1 MTTILRS
8 ALRFLAAAA
17 ATGILWLS
25 VVVPVVSQTPT
36 QVDYN
41 TQIRNAPI
49 TFVATPGA
57 NTLQVAISKTPSG
70 GTLVLQR
77 GVYVLTSTNNI
88 TSAISIQ
95 CQPGAVINAG
105 ANNIYLFLIT
115 AAFSIDRCLIDGRY
129 SQSGFTGTV
138 AARSGGGPYA
148 EIYTN
153 NTIQNFPD
161 SGIIVGHTGS
171 FKSAYN
177 QFLNFGTG
185 TITDN
190 AMIYQSGG
198 TVPSYFSSDHDIFN
212 IHTSGNAIHMF
223 TPNNGVGSLSIN
235 EAIHIDSPTVSG
247 IDRISIE
254 GSTCDAQ
261 SVQILN
267 PVINKSSLGQFGISW
282 QTACGVIGTD
292 DNDAPIEI
300 TGGSL
305 MAYPGNAYGHGL
317 AVEIFAR
324 RLIVTGTHIGGLSS
338 DYAWAVGI
346 NASGGLQMTNSVID
360 HTVNAI
366 TQNLTVPALPWLIS
380 NSKFVENCLTDIQ
393 YGSIPSLT
401 VTGSLFMRTPG
412 TCAAVDFPVAPC
424 GGNRCY
430 IGILSD
436 SDKNGDIVSGNKF
449 VFGNAAA
456 STFFT
461 AAAIATGASTTG
473 TRFDHNE
480 FTNMFSAPFGVAYSV
495 VGTTF
500 AGNQITNN
508 IFNNIAQVTD
518 NGNAGQALRV
528 FNNIDMKG
536 NIGPSSNGASFLS
549 NVAILVSSNQISCQS
564 ITNGVTVN
572 FSDSSTA
579 TFGAAI
585 TGGGTNFVT
594 GACNGSATAASGTYT
609 SGGAVTGTSTQ
620 TCGVKFPGGQTAVVA
635 LTGTNTI
642 AGGTALSSFTG
653 QFLQAP
659 TTAILQSTG
668 TAASCSGSIVAAVTL
683 NSAIGFTVAS
693 K

>member
-1 MTTILRS
+1 MNKLIIL
-8 ALRFLAAAA
+8 LLL
-17 ATGILWLS
+17 TLGVIQ
-25 VVVPVVSQTPT
+25 SQTPST

-41 TQIRNAPI
+41 RQIRN
-49 TFVATPGA
+49 TPTSYTAIPGTGTLA
-57 NTLQVAISKTPSG
+57 AAINNTPTG
-70 GTLVLQR
+70 GTLIIPAGTFIV
-77 GVYVLTSTNNI
+77 TSTINVTKSI
-88 TSAISIQ
+88 AIQ
-95 CQPGAVINAG
+95 CQPGATINAG
-105 ANNIYLFLIT
+105 ANNIYLFLLT
-115 AAFSIDRCLIDGRY
+115 AAFSLDKCTLDGRY

-138 AARSGGGPYA
+138 AVRSGGGTYA
-148 EIYTN
+148 LILNN

-161 SGIIVGHTGS
+161 SGVIVGHSGV

-235 EAIHIDSPTVSG
+235 EAIHIDSPTISG

-317 AVEIFAR
+317 AMEIFAR

-449 VFGNAAA
+449 VFGNVAA

-461 AAAIATGASTTG
+461 AAAIATGASAPG
-473 TRFDHNE
+473 DRFDHNE
-480 FTNMFSAPFGVAYSV
+480 FTNLFSAPFGVAYSV

-518 NGNAGQALRV
+518 NGNAGQAVRV

-536 NIGPSSNGASFLS
+536 NILSTSNGASFLS
-549 NVAILVSSNQISCQS
+549 NVAILVSSNQISCQA

-585 TGGGTNFVT
+585 TGGGTNSVT
-594 GACNGSATAASGTYT
+594 GVCNGSATAASGTYT
-609 SGGAVTGTSTQ
+609 SGGTVTGTSTQ

-668 TAASCSGSIVAAVTL
+668 TAASCSGSIVTSVTL
-683 NSAIGFTVAS
+683 NSAIGFTVVA